1 MQQDLVSISCANY
14 GGGVDAS
21 RTPPLPTLR
30 DVARLAGTSV
40 PTASKVLAGRSDVSE
55 PTRLAV
61 LAAVAEIGYVRP
73 PGRRT
78 HTLPTS
84 SRTIELVVNG
94 IDGGWT
100 TRVLMGIESAAAEAD
115 LAVVVTAAHE
125 GDEGWVRRVTS
136 RMSAGVILAVVPSS
150 QQQLAAFAAR
160 GTPVVVID
168 PENDQ
173 PTATARVGAANWDGG
188 RTAAEHL
195 LALGHRRFGVIA
207 GSRRHQF
214 SQARVDGFRS
224 AVESSGGTLPPELVR
239 HADWSSERAEVSAGE
254 LLDSA
259 HAPTAIFACSD
270 GMALGVYRAC
280 ESRSL
285 SIPADVSVVG
295 FDGLP
300 QTQWMNPRLTTV
312 AQPLVQMGA
321 AAVRLVLSGAG
332 LSDSP
337 APWEQLATTL
347 LVRDST
353 AAP

>member
-1 MQQDLVSISCANY
+1 M
-14 GGGVDAS
+14 DAPG
-21 RTPPLPTLR
+21 TPSSPPPALPTLR

-55 PTRLAV
+55 ATRLAV
-61 LAAVAEIGYVRP
+61 LAAVAKVGYVRP
-73 PGRRT
+73 SGRRT
-78 HTLPTS
+78 HTLPS
-84 SRTIELVVNG
+84 DSRTIELVVNG

-100 TRVLMGIESAAAEAD
+100 TRVLMGIEAAAAEAD

-173 PTATARVGAANWDGG
+173 PTTTARVGAANWDGG

-195 LALGHRRFGVIA
+195 LSRGHRRFGVIA
-207 GSRRHQF
+207 GSKRHQF
-214 SQARVDGFRS
+214 SQARADGFRS
-224 AVESSGGTLPPELVR
+224 AVESAGGTPAPQMVR
-239 HADWSSERAEVSAGE
+239 HADWNTERAEACAGE

-259 HAPTAIFACSD
+259 TPPTAVFACSD

-280 ESRSL
+280 EARGL
-285 SIPADVSVVG
+285 SIPSHVSVVG

-321 AAVRLVLSGAG
+321 AAVRLVLSGVTPG
-332 LSDSP
+332 TSGPENP

-353 AAP
+353 AQLTPH